1 MLKRFLYLALSA
13 MLCGLS
19 FYVNAA
25 RVSLIEQLNNFSEKF
40 SIAIIYDRSLL
51 EGVEV
56 EASSAPNNDINR
68 IDFNKQLTTWL
79 KSHQLNWKQTSS
91 GILIYNVNN
100 IPKKSIENSVNQLE
114 EVTVIGQLP
123 TGSLTE
129 RYNDKYQQS
138 VDYAQLIKSNNAG
151 ETDFILGA
159 MLTQLPAENLAEALQ
174 AVPGLSITR
183 DRGEALNINAMG
195 LGAEY
200 QLTLFNG
207 RRLANT
213 ENVRN
218 SNQYGKAHRFDI
230 FSAGLFSNVAVS
242 KTADPRLPSGAIG
255 ATVNLFSDAPL
266 DYQKNNLDVRLTVA
280 ALEGERDL
288 QPSFGITANTKFA
301 DDTVGLIVKMN
312 YESRLQ
318 RQFQFES
325 WHWGENGG
333 ALNVYQWPDI
343 DDDILVPTDGLA
355 LTIENEDRIRAT
367 IYSALAWQPSELLTI
382 NTLWFRSETD
392 FAFDE
397 YRLSI
402 NPLSQSAKAKAI
414 HNKNSLDQFIF
425 SNVTG
430 KSSREESTLYYANKT
445 FQTDMK
451 WQPHQRLI
459 ITPFYSHSVAN
470 SLTKEPISR
479 VHVGLSPMD
488 ALVEL
493 QNYSVDKFT
502 FDRNLKL
509 VSSYSNINQ
518 MSKRNINVL
527 NKVDEWG
534 IDSQWDS
541 TGDSLLGKRLKTLNF
556 GFLHSAQAY
565 KYTRRDVSLS
575 VSALAALPKLDG
587 RWLESIPDLFS
598 ADFMNSDTQDWLIP
612 KSDLFQLYDI
622 SLPFGGVT
630 DNDLLNSYKVTY
642 VSKEGYL
649 QSQWQLGHWSFDTG
663 LRYSDMKSQIAGAQL
678 NAATE
683 AVFPLNDSLSF
694 VTWLPS
700 LNILWQPSLY
710 WQWRAGYSRSYNR
723 PNYSDLNP
731 KVHVNSGGLPYAELG
746 NPALQPVVANTT
758 TFSVTWLQTSLNAQ
772 LLGFNHNIDNL
783 IVEQK
788 ESFNYQNIEYN
799 SLQRTNDGA
808 GNINGLQASIHWL
821 LPLRSA
827 WFSESSVGANITRI
841 INANFT
847 TPDESNVRIDGVSDF
862 TANVRFVVSD
872 DSWQAGLNV
881 NHRSE
886 FLTDRDVT
894 NNADSY
900 IKAYTSTD
908 LSFSWLY
915 SDSLRLRVDVFNV
928 TNEPIFSTAK
938 TDAAASLMKAEDF
951 GRRFVVG
958 LSLTL

>member
-1 MLKRFLYLALSA
+1 MLKRFLYVALST

-25 RVSLIEQLNNFSEKF
+25 RVSLIDQLSNYSEKF

-51 EGVEV
+51 AGLEV
-56 EASSAPNNDINR
+56 ATGSAQNDEINR
-68 IDFNKQLTTWL
+68 SDFNKQLTYWL
-79 KSHQLNWKQTSS
+79 TPYQLNWKQTPS
-91 GILIYNVNN
+91 GILIYSVNN
-100 IPKKSIENSVNQLE
+100 PAKHPIEKSVNQLE
-114 EVTVIGQLP
+114 EVTVIGQMP
-123 TGSLTE
+123 TGSLSE
-129 RYNDKYQQS
+129 RYHDKYQQA
-138 VDYAQLIKSNNAG
+138 VDYAQLIKSNYAG
-151 ETDFILGA
+151 ETDIILGA

-230 FSAGLFSNVAVS
+230 FSAGLFSNIAVS

-266 DYQKNNLDVRLTVA
+266 DYQKNNADVKLTVA

-288 QPSFGITANTKFA
+288 QPSFGITANTKLA
-301 DDTVGLIVKMN
+301 DDTIGLIVKMN
-312 YESRLQ
+312 YENRLQ

-333 ALNVYQWPDI
+333 ASNVYQWPDI
-343 DDDILVPTDGLA
+343 DDHILVPTDGLA
-355 LTIENEDRIRAT
+355 LTIENEDRIRTT
-367 IYSALAWQPSELLTI
+367 IYSALAWQPSKQLTI

-402 NPLSQSAKAKAI
+402 NPLSQSAQANII
-414 HNKNSLDQFIF
+414 HNKNSLDQFLF

-445 FQTDMK
+445 FQTDIK
-451 WQPHQRLI
+451 WQPHQGLI
-459 ITPFYSHSVAN
+459 VTPFYSRSEAN
-470 SLTKEPISR
+470 SFTKEPISR

-493 QNYSVDKFT
+493 QNDSVDTFT
-502 FDRNLKL
+502 FDRNLTL
-509 VSSYSNINQ
+509 VSSYSTINQ

-541 TGDSLLGKRLKTLNF
+541 TGDSIWGEGLKTLSF
-556 GFLHSAQAY
+556 GFLHSTQAY
-565 KYTRRDVSLS
+565 NYTRRDVSLS
-575 VSALAALPKLDG
+575 TSALAALPKLDG

-598 ADFMNSDTQDWLIP
+598 ADFMSSQTQDWLIP

-622 SLPFGGVT
+622 SLPFEGVT

-642 VSKEGYL
+642 VSKEGDL
-649 QSQWQLGHWSFDTG
+649 QSQWQLGHWSLYTG
-663 LRYSDMKSQIAGAQL
+663 LRYSDTQSQIAGTQL
-678 NAATE
+678 NVASE
-683 AVFPLNDSLSF
+683 AILPLNNSLNF

-700 LNILWQPSLY
+700 LNILWQPSLH

-746 NPALQPVVANTT
+746 NPALQPVVANTST
-758 TFSVTWLQTSLNAQ
+758 LSVSWLQTSLNAQ
-772 LLGFNHNIDNL
+772 LLGFNHNLDNL

-788 ESFNYQNIEYN
+788 KSFNYQNIEYS
-799 SLQRTNDGA
+799 SLQRTNDGF
-808 GNINGLQASIHWL
+808 GNINGLQASVHWL

-827 WFSESSVGANITRI
+827 WFSETSLGANVTRI

-847 TPDESNVRIDGVSDF
+847 TPDANNFRIEGVSDF
-862 TANVRFVVSD
+862 TANLRFVINND
-872 DSWQAGLNV
+872 NWQAGLNV

-886 FLTDRDVT
+886 FLTSRDVT

-900 IKAYTSTD
+900 IEAYTNTD

-915 SDSLRLRVDVFNV
+915 SDNMRLRLDVFNV
-928 TNEPIFSTAK
+928 TNEPLFRTAK
-938 TDAAASLMKAEDF
+938 TDTAASLMKAEEF

>member
-1 MLKRFLYLALSA
+1 MLKRFLYVALST

-19 FYVNAA
+19 FYVNAT
-25 RVSLIEQLNNFSEKF
+25 RVSLIEQLSNYSEKF

-56 EASSAPNNDINR
+56 ESGSTQNDYINR

-79 KSHQLNWKQTSS
+79 KSHQLNWKQTPS
-91 GILIYNVNN
+91 GILIYSVNN
-100 IPKKSIENSVNQLE
+100 NSKPPIENSVDQLE
-114 EVTVIGQLP
+114 EITVIGQLP

-138 VDYAQLIKSNNAG
+138 VDYAQLVKSNDAG

-230 FSAGLFSNVAVS
+230 FSAGLFSNIAVS

-266 DYQKNNLDVRLTVA
+266 DYQKNNADVKLTVA

-312 YESRLQ
+312 YENRLQ

-333 ALNVYQWPDI
+333 ASNVYQWLDI
-343 DDDILVPTDGLA
+343 EDDILVPTDGLA
-355 LTIENEDRIRAT
+355 LTIENEDRIRTT

-402 NPLSQSAKAKAI
+402 NPLSQSAQAFVI
-414 HNKNSLDQFIF
+414 NNKNSLDQFLF

-445 FQTDMK
+445 FQTDIK
-451 WQPHQRLI
+451 WQPHQRLVV
-459 ITPFYSHSVAN
+459 TPFYSHSVAN
-470 SLTKEPISR
+470 SFTKEPISR
-479 VHVGLSPMD
+479 VHVGLLPMD
-488 ALVEL
+488 ARVEL

-518 MSKRNINVL
+518 MSKRNIHVL
-527 NKVDEWG
+527 NEVDEWG
-534 IDSQWDS
+534 IDS
-541 TGDSLLGKRLKTLNF
+541 
-556 GFLHSAQAY
+556 
-565 KYTRRDVSLS
+565 
-575 VSALAALPKLDG
+575 LATLPKLDG

-622 SLPFGGVT
+622 SLPFEGVT

-663 LRYSDMKSQIAGAQL
+663 LRYSDMQSQIAGTQL
-678 NAATE
+678 NVATE
-683 AVFPLNDSLSF
+683 AVSPLNDSLSF

-700 LNILWQPSLY
+700 FNILWQPSLR

-746 NPALQPVVANTT
+746 NPALKPVFANTT
-758 TFSVTWLQTSLNAQ
+758 TFSVTWLQTSLNTQ
-772 LLGFNHNIDNL
+772 LLSFNHNIDNL

-788 ESFNYQNIEYN
+788 ESFNYQGIEYN

-808 GNINGLQASIHWL
+808 GNINGVQASIHWL

-827 WFSESSVGANITRI
+827 WFSESSLGANITRI

-847 TPDESNVRIDGVSDF
+847 TPDENNVRIDGVSDF
-862 TANVRFVVSD
+862 TANVRFVVSN

-886 FLTDRDVT
+886 FLTERDVT
-894 NNADSY
+894 NNADTY
-900 IKAYTSTD
+900 IDAYTSTD

-915 SDSLRLRVDVFNV
+915 SDNMRLRLDVFNV
-928 TNEPIFSTAK
+928 TNEPLFRTAK
-938 TDAAASLMKAEDF
+938 TDTATSLMKAEEF